1 MFLWMYNLPIWLMA
15 ILFIVGFVAFGWAGI
30 YLVRPVV
37 RRKFGQ
43 NESHNEQVTFIVNV
57 VGLFYGL
64 LLGLVV
70 VAVYQHYSDVQ
81 EKVSNEATTLGVLY
95 RDIAGLPDPL
105 RRDLQAQLSDYNLYL
120 INEVWP
126 VQQRTGDVPYR
137 EVTAKIAAVQDKL
150 VTFKPEGAA
159 QTNSLYFSMQNLDE
173 YVKLRRDRLYEV
185 NNGLLD
191 VLYYVLLLGAALLI
205 GASWFLSLKS
215 RGTHLAVTG
224 VIALSIG
231 LFFFLIVALDYP
243 LRSSI
248 GISPRSFEVLQT
260 TLIKPQ

>member
-1 MFLWMYNLPIWLMA
+1 MFLWMYNLPTWLMA
-15 ILFIVGFVAFGWAGI
+15 VLFIAGFVAFGWAGV
-30 YLVRPVV
+30 YLFGPVV
-37 RRKFGQ
+37 RRRFSQ
-43 NESHNEQVTFIVNV
+43 NVGHNEHVTFIVNV

-70 VAVYQHYSDVQ
+70 VAAYQHYSDVQ
-81 EKVSNEATTLGVLY
+81 EKVSNEATALGVLY
-95 RDIAGLPDPL
+95 RDIAGLPNPL
-105 RRDLQAQLSDYNLYL
+105 RSDLQAQLSDYNLYL

-126 VQQRTGDVPYR
+126 IQQRTGNIPYR
-137 EVTAKIAAVQDKL
+137 EVTAKINAVQDKL
-150 VTFKPEGAA
+150 VTFTPQGAA

-173 YVKLRRDRLYEV
+173 YVKLRRDRLYEI

-191 VLYYVLLLGAALLI
+191 ILYQVLLLGAALLI
-205 GASWFLSLKS
+205 GASWFLLLEN
-215 RGTHLAVTG
+215 RVTHLAVTG

-231 LFFFLIVALDYP
+231 LFLFLIVALDYP

-260 TLIKPQ
+260 TLINPQ

>member
-1 MFLWMYNLPIWLMA
+1 M
-15 ILFIVGFVAFGWAGI
+15 
-30 YLVRPVV
+30 
-37 RRKFGQ
+37 RRRFGQ
-43 NESHNEQVTFIVNV
+43 NEGHNEQVTFIVNV

-81 EKVSNEATTLGVLY
+81 EKVSNEATILGVLY
-95 RDIAGLPDPL
+95 RDIAGFPDPL
-105 RRDLQAQLSDYNLYL
+105 RRELQAQLSDYNLYL

-137 EVTAKIAAVQDKL
+137 EVTAKISAVQDKL

-185 NNGLLD
+185 NR
-191 VLYYVLLLGAALLI
+191 AC
-205 GASWFLSLKS
+205 
-215 RGTHLAVTG
+215 
-224 VIALSIG
+224 
-231 LFFFLIVALDYP
+231 
-243 LRSSI
+243 
-248 GISPRSFEVLQT
+248 
-260 TLIKPQ
+260 

>member
-1 MFLWMYNLPIWLMA
+1 MA
-15 ILFIVGFVAFGWAGI
+15 ILFIVGFVAFGWAGVFLI
-30 YLVRPVV
+30 RPVV
-37 RRKFGQ
+37 WQRFGQ
-43 NESHNEQVTFIVNV
+43 NADHNEQVTFIVNV

-70 VAVYQHYSDVQ
+70 VAAFQHYSDVQ
-81 EKVSNEATTLGVLY
+81 EKVSNEATALGVLY

-105 RRDLQAQLSDYNLYL
+105 RSDLHAQLSDYNLYL

-126 VQQRTGDVPYR
+126 IQQRTGEVPFR
-137 EVTAKIAAVQDKL
+137 EVTAKVNAIQDKL
-150 VTFKPEGAA
+150 VTFEPDGAA

-173 YVKLRRDRLYEV
+173 YITLRRDRLYEI

-191 VLYYVLLLGAALLI
+191 ILYQVLLLGAALLI
-205 GASWFLSLKS
+205 GASWFLSLPS
-215 RGTHLAVTG
+215 WGTHLAVTG

-231 LFFFLIVALDYP
+231 LFLFLIVALDYP

-260 TLIKPQ
+260 TLIDPQ

>member
-1 MFLWMYNLPIWLMA
+1 MFLWMYSLPTGLMA
-15 ILFIVGFVAFGWAGI
+15 ILFILGFVAFGWAGLL
-30 YLVRPVV
+30 LVRPVV
-37 RRKFGQ
+37 RRRFSR
-43 NESHNEQVTFIVNV
+43 NANHNEQVTFIVNV

-81 EKVSNEATTLGVLY
+81 DKVSKEATALGVLY

-105 RRDLQAQLSDYNLYL
+105 RSDLQAQLSDYNQYL
-120 INEVWP
+120 INKVWP
-126 VQQRTGDVPYR
+126 IQQRTGDVPYR

-150 VTFKPEGAA
+150 LTFKPDGAA

-191 VLYYVLLLGAALLI
+191 ILYYVLLLGAALLI
-205 GASWFLSLKS
+205 GASWFLSLES
-215 RGTHLAVTG
+215 RETHFAVTG
-224 VIALSIG
+224 VIAISVG
-231 LFFFLIVALDYP
+231 LFLFLVVALDYP

-248 GISPRSFEVLQT
+248 AISPRSFKVLQT
-260 TLIKPQ
+260 TLINPK

>member
-1 MFLWMYNLPIWLMA
+1 MFLWMYNLPTWLMA
-15 ILFIVGFVAFGWAGI
+15 VLFIVGFVAFGWAGM
-30 YLVRPVV
+30 YLFRPVV
-37 RRKFGQ
+37 RRRFGQ
-43 NESHNEQVTFIVNV
+43 NEGHNEHVTFIVNV

-81 EKVSNEATTLGVLY
+81 EKVSNEATALGVLY
-95 RDIAGLPDPL
+95 RDIAGLPDPP
-105 RRDLQAQLSDYNLYL
+105 RSDLQAQLSDYNLYL

-126 VQQRTGDVPYR
+126 VQRTGTVPYR
-137 EVTAKIAAVQDKL
+137 EVTAQISAVQDKL
-150 VTFKPEGAA
+150 VTFEPEGAA

-191 VLYYVLLLGAALLI
+191 IFYQVLLLGAALLI

-224 VIALSIG
+224 IIALSIG
-231 LFFFLIVALDYP
+231 LFLFLIVALDYP

-260 TLIKPQ
+260 TLIDPQ

>member
-1 MFLWMYNLPIWLMA
+1 MA
-15 ILFIVGFVAFGWAGI
+15 VLFIVVFVAFGWAGV

-37 RRKFGQ
+37 RRRFSQ
-43 NESHNEQVTFIVNV
+43 NASHNEHVTFIVNV

-81 EKVSNEATTLGVLY
+81 EKVSNEATALGVLY
-95 RDIAGLPDPL
+95 RDVAGLPDPL
-105 RRDLQAQLSDYNLYL
+105 RKNLQTQLSDYNLYL

-126 VQQRTGDVPYR
+126 SQRTGNIPYR
-137 EVTAKIAAVQDKL
+137 EVTTKIAAVQDKL
-150 VTFKPEGAA
+150 LTFTPQGAA

-173 YVKLRRDRLYEV
+173 YVKLRRDRLYEI

-191 VLYYVLLLGAALLI
+191 ILYQVLLLGAALLI
-205 GASWFLSLKS
+205 GASWFLSLEN
-215 RGTHLAVTG
+215 RATHLAVTG

-231 LFFFLIVALDYP
+231 LFLFLIVALDYP

-248 GISPRSFEVLQT
+248 GIGPRSFEVLQT
-260 TLIKPQ
+260 TLINPQ